1 MYRILSSDEAARLIQ
16 SGETIC
22 VNSFVG
28 IENPVE
34 LHEAIYR
41 RFHETHEP
49 NNLTIIS
56 SAGFGVWD
64 ADRCAEGY
72 IREGAVKKLICGH
85 FGAMPSTKRLVL
97 EDRFEAYNLPLGCI
111 SHAIRAQASGIP
123 GALSKVGLDIFV
135 DPRREGPGITP
146 EEADRLARLSEK
158 VPVFMSANMSIGV
171 ALLCEMA
178 QKAALMF
185 PSADIEIVECHHNK
199 KLDVP
204 SGTALLI
211 ARRLTE
217 VREGATVLVGR
228 HENGLRPSGEI
239 GVHSLRMGNEVGRH
253 EVIISTG
260 SETIILRHEAES
272 RSLFAQGALAAARFV
287 AGKEPGLYDMRH
299 LLEKTLKRRKR

>member
-1 MYRILSSDEAARLIQ
+1 MIRVILNGALGRMGLMMS
-16 SGETIC
+16 
-22 VNSFVG
+22 
-28 IENPVE
+28 
-34 LHEAIYR
+34 EAIGADDGFECAALADVNAQPGSGVLNR
-41 RFHETHEP
+41 LSDCEAEADVLVDFSHH
-49 NNLTIIS
+49 
-56 SAGFGVWD
+56 SA
-64 ADRCAEGY
+64 AEEVAAFCESRGMA
-72 IREGAVKKLICGH
+72 AVIATTGH
-85 FGAMPSTKRLVL
+85 
-97 EDRFEAYNLPLGCI
+97 
-111 SHAIRAQASGIP
+111 
-123 GALSKVGLDIFV
+123 
-135 DPRREGPGITP
+135 TP

-239 GVHSLRMGNEVGRH
+239 GAHSLRMGNEVGRH

-299 LLEKTLKRRKR
+299 LLAEN